1 MEEIIINSNDKGQRI
16 DKFLFKV
23 MDNCSKSMV
32 YKWIRT
38 KKIKVNRKRC
48 EIDQILVE
56 NDVVQFFIPPQ
67 FLKQKQLDFLDASLE
82 LNIFFENEDIL
93 VVWKNSGLLVHSDIN
108 ESKDTLI
115 QRVLLYLYQKGEYRP
130 TDENSFKP
138 AMIQRL
144 DRNTEGFV
152 VVAKHY
158 DALKQLNDMMQKH
171 TIHKKYATIIENSIE
186 KTGTLIHYHYK
197 DSSGKIKISDIEK
210 TGYKKI
216 ITKYQVLQSYKNY
229 HLIEVEL
236 ITGKSHQIRA
246 QFSHIGNPIYG
257 DVRYGGTN
265 NGKYQSLSAYKISFH
280 YNEDIVL
287 QNNNN
292 TTFKIF
298 ESLKQ

>member
-1 MEEIIINSNDKGQRI
+1 MEEIMINSNDKGQRV

-38 KKIKVNRKRC
+38 KKIKVNRKKC
-48 EIDQILVE
+48 EIDQILIE

-67 FLKQKQLDFLDASLE
+67 FLKQKKLDFLEANDE
-82 LNIFFENEDIL
+82 LNVFFENHDIL
-93 VVWKNSGLLVHSDIN
+93 VVWKDAGLLVHSDIN
-108 ESKDTLI
+108 ESRDTLI
-115 QRVLLYLYQKGEYRP
+115 QRVLLYLYKKGEYNP
-130 TDENSFKP
+130 TSENSFKP

-152 VVAKHY
+152 VIAKHY
-158 DALKQLNDMMQKH
+158 DALKKLNDMMQQH
-171 TIHKKYATIIENSIE
+171 TIHKKYVTIVENDIE
-186 KTGTLIHYHYK
+186 KAGTLIHYHYK
-197 DSSGKIKISDIEK
+197 DRDGKIKISNTEK
-210 TGYKKI
+210 TGYKKM
-216 ITKYQVLQSYKNY
+216 ITKYQVLQSYHNY
-229 HLIEVEL
+229 HLIEIEL

-246 QFSHIGNPIYG
+246 QFSRIGNPIFG
-257 DVRYGGTN
+257 DVRYGGTH
-265 NGKYQSLSAYKISFH
+265 NGQYQSLSAYKIHFF
-280 YNEDIVL
+280 YNEEITL